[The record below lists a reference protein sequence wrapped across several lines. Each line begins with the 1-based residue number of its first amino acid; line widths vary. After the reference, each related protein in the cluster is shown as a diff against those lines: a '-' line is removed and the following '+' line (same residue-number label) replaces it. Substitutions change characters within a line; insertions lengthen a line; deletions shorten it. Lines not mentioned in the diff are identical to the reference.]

1 MFVDIFKL
9 LIIFNPLQLQKRLGE
24 LTHNHFGLV
33 SIAINPIFCF
43 LIGWLA
49 CGRFHKSCWDLT
61 AYWVEKVTEKN
72 TGKSQGVNKG
82 FKMLQ
87 Y

>member
-9 LIIFNPLQLQKRLGE
+9 LHFFNLLQIQKSLGE
-24 LTHNHFGLV
+24 LIHNHFGLV
-33 SIAINPIFCF
+33 SIAINPCHCSAFSLVGWHVGIFTKAAGM
-43 LIGWLA
+43 LQHTGL
-49 CGRFHKSCWDLT
+49 K
-61 AYWVEKVTEKN
+61 KVTEKSL
-72 TGKSQGVNKG
+72 SQGVNKL